1 MSDKDDHGGRGGEGG
16 GGGRGGQGGG
26 DGGGGGGRG
35 GGGGGGVTVF
45 PMSGKDVPGQGGGEE
60 EGGAGEGG
68 AGAGGGP
75 GDPIKVS
82 SLFSTCDCESV
93 IKLVSTRIRA
103 PLTLHT
109 SHPKTNPSKAQLY
122 VLQLSSLVSPAQCGG
137 GEILRIQ
144 CVTLF

>member
-1 MSDKDDHGGRGGEGG
+1 
-16 GGGRGGQGGG
+16 
-26 DGGGGGGRG
+26 
-35 GGGGGGVTVF
+35 
-45 PMSGKDVPGQGGGEE
+45 MSGKDVPGQGGGEE
-60 EGGAGEGG
+60 KGGAGVGGAGEGC

-82 SLFSTCDCESV
+82 SLFSNCDCESV
-93 IKLVSTRIRA
+93 IKLVGTCIWA

-122 VLQLSSLVSPAQCGG
+122 VLKLSPLVSPAQCGG

>member
-1 MSDKDDHGGRGGEGG
+1 
-16 GGGRGGQGGG
+16 
-26 DGGGGGGRG
+26 
-35 GGGGGGVTVF
+35 
-45 PMSGKDVPGQGGGEE
+45 MSGKDVPGQGGGEVKGGEVKGGGDVKGGGEVKGGE
-60 EGGAGEGG
+60 EVKGGGEVKGGAGVGGAGEGG
-68 AGAGGGP
+68 ARAGGGP
-75 GDPIKVS
+75 GDPSKVS
-82 SLFSTCDCESV
+82 SCDCESV

-122 VLQLSSLVSPAQCGG
+122 VLQLSPLVSPAQCGG